1 MSAENRKRCAI
12 GKEKKKGKQLKLK
25 NTTGLWPVN
34 KEVKGKFVRRE
45 GNVMQKKRMF
55 REARQAIWTADNY
68 HGGGGSYAHA
78 LS

>member
-1 MSAENRKRCAI
+1 MTDLPSSSDVSGKSKTMRDWKR
-12 GKEKKKGKQLKLK
+12 KKKGKQLKLK

-55 REARQAIWTADNY
+55 REARQAI
-68 HGGGGSYAHA
+68 
-78 LS
+78 